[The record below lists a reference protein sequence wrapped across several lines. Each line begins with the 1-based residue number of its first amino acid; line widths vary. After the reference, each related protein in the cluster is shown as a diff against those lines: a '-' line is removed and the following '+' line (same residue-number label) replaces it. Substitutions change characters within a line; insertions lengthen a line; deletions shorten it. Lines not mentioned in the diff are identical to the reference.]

1 MNKTKY
7 EFAEIEIVVVD
18 NVDIVCAS
26 DATPSG
32 EPTDAEWLNPGV
44 TDDTPIAPGEEGP
57 KGQW

>member
-26 DATPSG
+26 EAT
-32 EPTDAEWLNPGV
+32 PTDAEWSDGV
-44 TDDTPIAPGEEGP
+44 TIDNAIAPGEKGP
-57 KGQW
+57 KGNWD